1 MSTPLMR
8 RLRYIVWPPSEPEL
22 ADAGRAGEVAI
33 AKARLVIV
41 ALLFL
46 AGLATLIRHP
56 LDVSGRFAL
65 MVTTGGLIVGAE
77 ILRRA
82 RRGAA
87 GRALGLTAT
96 LFDISVASVYHVL
109 LFLGGDAD
117 TALHSR
123 ATFSLYILAI
133 TATALRYDGRLVRI
147 AGLAGIVQYLS
158 IIGWA
163 SATGLAVDAVGR
175 FYGDATLGGQFE
187 EVLILL
193 TATLLGS
200 VIVERARVLRLSGIR
215 DPLTKLAN
223 RSYFYDRFEQE
234 IRRAARNKRPTSV
247 AMVDIDHF
255 KHINDD
261 YGHAAGD
268 FVLQRVAS
276 ALRKSM
282 RGSDLVA
289 RLGGEEFSILLP
301 DTPLDAARSKLEA
314 MRAMLK
320 SERIEIANGASV
332 QVTISA
338 GISAWPD
345 DGADAT
351 RLLEVADTRMLAGKR
366 AGRDTVVAAD

>member
-1 MSTPLMR
+1 MPIPLTR

-22 ADAGRAGEVAI
+22 ASAGRSGEVAI

-46 AGLATLIRHP
+46 AGLASFIRHP
-56 LDVSGRFAL
+56 SDVSGRFA
-65 MVTTGGLIVGAE
+65 MVVTLVGLIVGVE

-82 RRGAA
+82 RRGAT
-87 GRALGLTAT
+87 GRALGLAAT
-96 LFDISVASVYHVL
+96 LFDISIASVYHIL

-123 ATFSLYILAI
+123 ATFALYILAI
-133 TATALRYDGRLVRI
+133 AATALRYDGRLVRI
-147 AGLAGIVQYLS
+147 AGLAGIVQYLA
-158 IIGWA
+158 IIEWA
-163 SATGLAVDAVGR
+163 NATGRAVDAGGR
-175 FYGDATLGGQFE
+175 FYGDSTLGGQFE
-187 EVLILL
+187 EVLILI

-247 AMVDIDHF
+247 AMIDIDHF

-268 FVLQRVAS
+268 LVLQRVAS

-301 DTPLDAARSKLEA
+301 DTPLDAARSKLES

-320 SERIEIANGASV
+320 SERIEIGNDAAV

-338 GISAWPD
+338 GVSAWPD
-345 DGADAT
+345 DGTDATSLLEAADA
-351 RLLEVADTRMLAGKR
+351 RMLAGKR
-366 AGRDTVVAAD
+366 AGRDVVVAAD